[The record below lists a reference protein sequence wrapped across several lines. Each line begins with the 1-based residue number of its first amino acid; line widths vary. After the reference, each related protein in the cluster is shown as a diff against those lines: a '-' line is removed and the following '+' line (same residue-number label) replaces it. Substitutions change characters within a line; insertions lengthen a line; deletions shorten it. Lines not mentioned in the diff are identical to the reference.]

1 MLAPRNTAATSHR
14 SMGTA
19 LDAPTAQST
28 RPTTSR
34 SATRELKNQGQGQQ
48 QLIQPLKR
56 TNTVRGPG
64 LRNTWASG
72 ALVSPAQP
80 PRTTFSRVTDS
91 SRPLFSSPHHPFQ
104 VALTEFAVASGD
116 EGSTC
121 TATQV
126 PSLGSPCS
134 ASTTQRRHPLP
145 ASPTN

>member
-1 MLAPRNTAATSHR
+1 MIAAPS
-14 SMGTA
+14 
-19 LDAPTAQST
+19 APTAQST

-34 SATRELKNQGQGQQ
+34 SATRELKNQGLGQQ
-48 QLIQPLKR
+48 QLIQPIKR

-80 PRTTFSRVTDS
+80 PRATFSRVTDS
-91 SRPLFSSPHHPFQ
+91 SRPAILVSPHHPFQ